1 MAIFGVN
8 REINSN
14 IERKEESSIVPHYE
28 SDAVDTRL
36 VATVA
41 GQAWPVTYFHRLV
54 DDNMSVTAYDPN
66 LNITLQD
73 YNRIDDFIIKVNS
86 AIPVGTPDGMSG
98 DGIIDVNFVPNPNDL
113 FLVKSPDGRVFIYV
127 INSISRINYN
137 ESYLFKI
144 EYNIQSEITNPNDPI
159 LTKLMGATTNEFVYN
174 KDFRINDDKPVYSK
188 AEFDVRE
195 RYLLYIETLMNDW
208 TDNFIV
214 QDNKSYMS
222 YKVNENI
229 IFDSNME
236 AFIKSTI
243 GTSNLPS
250 MVNFLSLDA
259 DVSILDTFL
268 RNDVVFNRI
277 KQYTLLNNIGSYGN
291 NPYLF
296 TISYTGINKILT
308 LTSIEDDTKVSNNE
322 TVNELFPKVDNKF
335 YIFREYIYLVLRG
348 SDITLFND
356 NLTTFEKMVLTIVTG
371 NILVD
376 ADIEL
381 IYKNIMQ
388 LDEQERFYF
397 MPIFAYM
404 LRYTLEV
411 HTVEF
416 ISSRS

>member
-8 REINSN
+8 KEINSN

-73 YNRIDDFIIKVNS
+73 YNRIDDFIIKVDS

-127 INSISRINYN
+127 INAISRINYN

-144 EYNIQSEITNPNDPI
+144 EYNIQSEITNPSDPI

-208 TDNFIV
+208 TENFIV

-222 YKVNENI
+222 YKAGDNI
-229 IFDSNME
+229 IFDPNME

-243 GTSNLPS
+243 GISNLPS
-250 MVNFLSLDA
+250 IVKLLSLDV

-268 RNDVVFNRI
+268 RNDVIFNRI
-277 KQYTLLNNIGSYGN
+277 KQYTLLNKIGSYGN

-296 TISYTGINKILT
+296 TISYTGINKVLA
-308 LTSIEDDTKVSNNE
+308 LTSIEDDTNVSNNE
-322 TVNELFPKVDNKF
+322 VVNELFPKVDNKF

-348 SDITLFND
+348 SDITLFKD
-356 NLTTFEKMVLTIVTG
+356 NLTTFENMVLSMVTG
-371 NILVD
+371 NILAD